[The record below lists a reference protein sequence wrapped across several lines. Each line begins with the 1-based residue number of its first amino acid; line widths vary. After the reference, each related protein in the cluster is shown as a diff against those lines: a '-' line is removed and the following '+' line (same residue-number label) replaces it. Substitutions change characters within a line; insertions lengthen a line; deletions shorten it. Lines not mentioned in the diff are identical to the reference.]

1 MNSSATPFMQ
11 EYNRFKQFANSLLNR
26 SSKLADII
34 TELQLVADAAWKGP
48 ETPEGK
54 RVTKSATKFST
65 IPKTSCH

>member
-34 TELQLVADAAWKGP
+34 TELQLVAAAWKGL